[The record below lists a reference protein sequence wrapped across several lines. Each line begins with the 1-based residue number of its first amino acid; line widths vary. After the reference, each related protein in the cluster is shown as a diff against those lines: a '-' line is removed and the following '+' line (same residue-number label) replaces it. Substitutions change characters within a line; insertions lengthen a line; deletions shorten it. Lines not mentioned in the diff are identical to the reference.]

1 MRILLV
7 NTNPVISRLI
17 SWNTR
22 SDDTIHIDEID
33 TMEKISEVYYDVVF
47 IDEKCCDIQQI
58 GISLQKMNAG
68 KKILFT
74 AQKEIIIEGIDRV
87 ISKPFLPSEI
97 TMLLES
103 ILSGSENTEDKEDIF
118 LFEESTTVTEESTN
132 KDRSVLDGKEI
143 EIIKQLLLEEEPE
156 TNRNGI
162 DELVEKSNMGFEEKL
177 LETLIEMK
185 PKKIRK
191 LLEGAEIS
199 ITIKFPKEG

>member
-33 TMEKISEVYYDVVF
+33 TMEKIPEVYYDVVF

-58 GISLQKMNAG
+58 DNSLQKMNAG

-87 ISKPFLPSEI
+87 ILKPFLPSEI

-103 ILSGSENTEDKEDIF
+103 ILSGSENTEDIL
-118 LFEESTTVTEESTN
+118 LFEESTTTTKESTN
-132 KDRSVLDGKEI
+132 KGRSVLDGKEI

-156 TNRNGI
+156 TNRSGI
-162 DELVEKSNMGFEEKL
+162 DELVEKSNVGFEEKL